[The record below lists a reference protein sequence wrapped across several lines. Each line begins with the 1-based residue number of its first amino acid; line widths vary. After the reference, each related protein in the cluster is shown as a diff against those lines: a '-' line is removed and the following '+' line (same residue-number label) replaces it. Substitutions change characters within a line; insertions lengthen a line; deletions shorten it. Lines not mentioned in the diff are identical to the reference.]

1 MMVATDAVAVLAREE
16 ILGGVPIADAAHM
29 ESSADDLW
37 REAGTNDLEQ
47 LAKAAGA
54 RLVLVRDLPDCAEG
68 MTTGHT
74 IYVRRR
80 RDERRT
86 YTVGL
91 HEIAHRIYD
100 RARIAHSHAD
110 VWCLTLA
117 LGAPRSMLRALG
129 HAPTLADLFAATL
142 LPRWAVFARLEMP
155 LALAA

>member
-1 MMVATDAVAVLAREE
+1 MVVTDPVAVLAREE

-37 REAGTNDLEQ
+37 RAAGTNDLEL

-54 RLVLVRDLPDCAEG
+54 HLVLVRDLPDCAEG
-68 MTTGHT
+68 MTTGRT

-80 RDERRT
+80 RDPRRV
-86 YTVGL
+86 YAAGL
-91 HEIAHRIYD
+91 HEIAHCLYD
-100 RARIAHSHAD
+100 RARMAHSHAD

-129 HAPTLADLFAATL
+129 YSPTLPEILAATQ
-142 LPRWAVFARLEMP
+142 LPAWAALARLEMP